1 MDVTLKAALIAAI
14 VSVVL
19 GLVNMVLTIHRNKQ
33 DGITAYRM
41 QWIKELQEDYA
52 KILSWS
58 FLSQDSTGKH
68 IFRTIDEL
76 QNSVYKVSLM
86 LNLRDEYDKEILET
100 TFAYLEKVQDL
111 YRDYYIGEKLKEY
124 QEKAETEEKKL
135 SFEELM
141 ENNSERGC
149 DLLEDITNLK
159 QILHKKI
166 RIYLKA
172 EWTRVKAEST
182 ILKVQYLDYYRP
194 FKGFSSKSAI
204 DKFESEYKDIESVKF
219 LL

>member
-41 QWIKELQEDYA
+41 QWIKELQEEYA

-58 FLSQDSTGKH
+58 FLSQDSSGKH
-68 IFRTIDEL
+68 IFRTIDDL

-141 ENNSERGC
+141 ENNSERGS

>member
-19 GLVNMVLTIHRNKQ
+19 GLVNMILTIHRNKQ

-41 QWIKELQEDYA
+41 QWIKELQEEYA

-58 FLSQDSTGKH
+58 FLSQDSSGKH
-68 IFRTIDEL
+68 IFRTIDDL

-141 ENNSERGC
+141 ENNSERGS

>member
-41 QWIKELQEDYA
+41 QWVKELQEEYA

>member
-41 QWIKELQEDYA
+41 QWIKELQEEYA

-141 ENNSERGC
+141 ENNSERGS

>member
-41 QWIKELQEDYA
+41 QWVKELQEEYA

-111 YRDYYIGEKLKEY
+111 YREYYIGEKLKEY

-141 ENNSERGC
+141 ENNSERGS

>member
-41 QWIKELQEDYA
+41 QWIKELQEEYA

>member
-41 QWIKELQEDYA
+41 QWVKELQEEYA

-111 YRDYYIGEKLKEY
+111 YREYYIGEKLKEY

-141 ENNSERGC
+141 ENNSERGS

-159 QILHKKI
+159 QILHKQI

-182 ILKVQYLDYYRP
+182 ILKVQYLGYYHP
-194 FKGFSSKSAI
+194 FKGFSSKKAI
-204 DKFESEYKDIESVKF
+204 EKFESEYKDIESVQF